1 VCYPRGT
8 LEYGVLP
15 TELLQNTFRAG
26 VVKPFA
32 LEQNAETLELAR
44 STIELFSLHQG
55 RSRRDLDEALEAE
68 TADSTDYR
76 TRRGLAH
83 LLYSECCE
91 FSTQSR
97 LEPAQARDQVFA
109 LAAQRRPS
117 LASAAAV
124 LEQVALRH
132 TLTTAE
138 LEQSLYAD
146 LREAQQ
152 IALTAPTPE
161 WLLERFNLAQAQG
174 VLYRASELTVTAFR
188 NNPGQYKLLFKY
200 LKLFGLMHRINGDP
214 DSGYTIA
221 LDGPSSLFTPSTRYG
236 VAFAKFLPAL
246 LHVSKWTLTAKIQVR
261 HYDGSK
267 DEGEFVL
274 DSSTT
279 LKSHYSAGKMF
290 DSLLEQSFSS
300 RWAQFETKWRLEREV
315 DLVDLGGTVMI
326 PDFRLVHED
335 GRSVMLEI
343 IGYWRAEYLER
354 KLRKIQ
360 ASERSDL
367 ILAVSQRLNLG
378 KETALKLERYNNQI
392 IWFKGVLEPKNVVRL
407 AERLP
412 AARVFPI

>member
-1 VCYPRGT
+1 LT
-8 LEYGVLP
+8 QEM
-15 TELLQNTFRAG
+15 
-26 VVKPFA
+26 
-32 LEQNAETLELAR
+32 LELSR
-44 STIELFSLHQG
+44 NIISLFELHHKRNRG
-55 RSRRDLDEALEAE
+55 ELDEALEAQ
-68 TADSTDYR
+68 TADNTDYR

-91 FSTQSR
+91 FATQSR
-97 LEPAQARDQVFA
+97 IEPSQARAEVFA
-109 LAAQRRPS
+109 LAAQHRPS
-117 LASAAAV
+117 LATIGAI
-124 LEQVALRH
+124 LEQVAQRH
-132 TLTTAE
+132 TLTKSD

-152 IALTAPTPE
+152 IAFTAPTPE
-161 WLLERFNLAQAQG
+161 WLLKRFNLAQAQG

-214 DSGYTIA
+214 DAGYTIA

-246 LHVSKWTLTAKIQVR
+246 LHVSQWTLTAKIQVR
-261 HYDGSK
+261 HYDGSR
-267 DEGEFVL
+267 DQGEFLL
-274 DSSTT
+274 DSSTS
-279 LKSHYSAGKMF
+279 LKSHYSAGKIF
-290 DSLLEQSFSS
+290 DSLLEQSFAS
-300 RWAQFETKWRLEREV
+300 RFAQLETKWQLEREV

-326 PDFRLVHED
+326 PDFRLVHQD
-335 GRSVMLEI
+335 GRSVLLEI

-360 ASERSDL
+360 AADRSDL

-378 KETALKLERYNNQI
+378 QETALKLERYNNQI
-392 IWFKGVLEPKNVVRL
+392 IWFKGVLEPKNVLRL

-412 AARVFPI
+412 SSRVHPI